1 VGPKLFIV
9 GAGWFAVEVAG
20 WAEESGWQVAGLA
33 ELLDPA
39 RVGIHHAGYPVV
51 DPMALPHGAIALVAG
66 ARDHDRRES
75 WDLVERRGCKA
86 ATVVHPTAH
95 VARSANLAPGTIVA
109 PAAVIGAGT
118 EVGEH
123 TLVSRGA
130 LVGHHVTIGPFT
142 RLLPGANV
150 ASHVELGP
158 DVTIGMAA
166 ALVDHVSI
174 GEAAVVAAGAVVLR
188 DVPSGTRVQ
197 GVPARVFSGRG

>member
-1 VGPKLFIV
+1 MGRGI
-9 GAGWFAVEVAG
+9 
-20 WAEESGWQVAGLA
+20 GLA
-33 ELLDPA
+33 GGWTGGTPRSGTSRHPPRRVPRGGPDGVAA
-39 RVGIHHAGYPVV
+39 R
-51 DPMALPHGAIALVAG
+51 
-66 ARDHDRRES
+66 RDGVS
-75 WDLVERRGCKA
+75 RRGCKA

-166 ALVDHVSI
+166 ALVDHLSI

-197 GVPARVFSGRG
+197 GVPARVFSG